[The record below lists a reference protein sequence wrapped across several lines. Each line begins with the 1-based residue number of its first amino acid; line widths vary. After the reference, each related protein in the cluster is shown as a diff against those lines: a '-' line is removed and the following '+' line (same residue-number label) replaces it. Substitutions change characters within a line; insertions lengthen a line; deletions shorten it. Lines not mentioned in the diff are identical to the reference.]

1 MLQSRGFLPC
11 IFIVSPF
18 GLISQTVS
26 QDTMRSFR
34 IDEVE
39 IISKYYKRYNPKQL
53 SEALRLEASLLN
65 IPQHIQVVN
74 SEIFRD
80 QVVLNLNESATRNSS
95 GTFREERHNR
105 ISPDIYSR
113 GGYISAQRNGVDMRP
128 LGKGLKYHFF
138 SMVNF

>member
-1 MLQSRGFLPC
+1 MK
-11 IFIVSPF
+11 
-18 GLISQTVS
+18 
-26 QDTMRSFR
+26 SFR

-39 IISKYYKRYNPKQL
+39 ISSKYYKRYNPKQL
-53 SEALRLEASLLN
+53 SEAMRLEASLLN

-80 QVVLNLNESATRNSS
+80 QVVLNLNESATRNCS

-113 GGYISAQRNGVDMRP
+113 GSYISAQHNGVDMRP
-128 LGKGLKYHFF
+128 LGKGPKYHFF